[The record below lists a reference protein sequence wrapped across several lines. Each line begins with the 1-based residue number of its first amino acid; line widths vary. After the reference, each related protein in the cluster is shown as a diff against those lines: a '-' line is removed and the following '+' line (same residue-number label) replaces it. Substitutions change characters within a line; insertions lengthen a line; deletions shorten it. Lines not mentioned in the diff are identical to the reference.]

1 MWCPLNFGGLNNG
14 SAGGQ
19 APAVGNTANRGHV
32 SPVDKIG
39 SASEVLALTSPEG
52 RNRETGLRMKK
63 AIKLTVYPTAEASSF
78 SGRARP
84 FERLAKHA
92 WRKQLETIFVTVSNV
107 HKVIVDFSNGETET
121 FFPKAQ

>member
-1 MWCPLNFGGLNNG
+1 MFTY
-14 SAGGQ
+14 ARM
-19 APAVGNTANRGHV
+19 NR
-32 SPVDKIG
+32 SPD
-39 SASEVLALTSPEG
+39 ALTSRER